1 MSKVEKT
8 NRFKGLMQVIRQ
20 DVSIME
26 AVTAPINVASSDPLA
41 PASEAP
47 SPEDL
52 ESEAPNIKDSAA
64 SGDESVI
71 SLRGSAQPAPITVQL
86 HKIYRDPD
94 QDRRYFDL
102 TELENMAASIKKVGV
117 IDPLS
122 VRLYPGQRDEF
133 DLLAGEKRHRAAKM
147 AGLEVVPVRIFEIDD
162 DTAADIKS
170 ISNLQRS
177 DLSKWEETSA
187 IMNMLCRHLG
197 VEPEEVVSILNQLAN
212 QKRGLT
218 SNVVRSE
225 DLEIVQEVFA
235 VAGRLTPES
244 FRKHRL
250 PLLKLPI
257 HIQEVLKEGKLHY
270 TKVNEVLRVKDTE
283 QQRQLLEQAIAQKL
297 SMDAIQTQVRAL
309 RQSDSNGSA
318 TPNQTLLT
326 QFKGLPQRLKQARIL
341 EDAKKRERLIKLLG
355 QIEELMY

>member
-1 MSKVEKT
+1 MSRVEKT

-20 DVSIME
+20 DVSVVE
-26 AVTAPINVASSDPLA
+26 AVTAPIDLAASDPLA

-47 SPEDL
+47 GTEDAGT
-52 ESEAPNIKDSAA
+52 EDAAA
-64 SGDESVI
+64 SVDEPVI
-71 SLRGSAQPAPITVQL
+71 ALPSTTQPAPITVQL
-86 HKIYRDPD
+86 HKIHRDLD
-94 QDRRYFDL
+94 QDRRYFDP

-122 VRLYPGQRDEF
+122 VRVYPGQRDEF
-133 DLLAGEKRHRAAKM
+133 DLLAGEKRHRAAEL

-162 DTAADIKS
+162 NTAADIKS

-197 VEPEEVVSILNQLAN
+197 GEPEEVVSILNQMAN

-218 SNVVRSE
+218 SNVVRNE
-225 DLEIVQEVFA
+225 DLEVVQEVFA

-250 PLLKLPI
+250 PLLKLPS
-257 HIQEVLKEGKLHY
+257 HIQAVLKEGKLHY
-270 TKVNEVLRVKDTE
+270 TKVNEVLRVKNAE
-283 QQRQLLEQAIAQKL
+283 QQRQLLEAAIAQDL
-297 SMDAIQTQVRAL
+297 SVDAIQVQVRAL
-309 RQSDSNGSA
+309 RQDAGDS
-318 TPNQTLLT
+318 TPHQSLLT
-326 QFKGLPQRLKQARIL
+326 QVKGLPQRLKRAGVL
-341 EDAKKRERLIKLLG
+341 EDAKKRARLMKLLG
-355 QIEELMY
+355 QIEDLIH